1 MENTEIEVIEKSK
14 ILLVEDDTNFG
25 RVLKNYLELN
35 DYEVE
40 LARDGILGLAA
51 FRREKFDLCLLDVM
65 MPNLDGFSLA
75 EEIRNIDLD
84 VPLFFLTAKNLKEDI
99 LNGYRLGADDYILKP
114 FDSEIL
120 LHKIKAIIKRNTEAS
135 DKQNVTFEFKIGKF
149 NFNSKLRELSL
160 NGGEIHILSP
170 KENALLKMFCENM
183 NDLTAREDAL
193 KKIWGSDTYFNGR
206 SMDVYVAK
214 LRKFLKEDEQVEI
227 VNIHGN
233 GFRLNAPVLG

>member
-1 MENTEIEVIEKSK
+1 MEAIKSK

-25 RVLKNYLELN
+25 KVLKNYLELN
-35 DYEVE
+35 DYVVE

-51 FRREKFDLCLLDVM
+51 FRREKFDLCILDVM

-75 EEIRNIDLD
+75 EEIRNIDPD
-84 VPLFFLTAKNLKEDI
+84 IPLFFLTAKNMKEDI

-120 LHKIKAIIKRNTEAS
+120 LHKIKAILKRNVELNE
-135 DKQNVTFEFKIGKF
+135 KQNENFEFHIGKF
-149 NFNSKLRELSL
+149 HFNSKLREL
-160 NGGEIHILSP
+160 NIKEQKFTLSP
-170 KENALLKMFCENM
+170 KENDLLKMLCEYK
-183 NDLTAREDAL
+183 NDLLPREQAL

-206 SMDVYVAK
+206 SMDVYIAK
-214 LRKFLKEDEQVEI
+214 LRKFLKEDETVEI

-233 GFRLNAPVLG
+233 GFRLVCEEAVA

>member
-1 MENTEIEVIEKSK
+1 METVKSK

-25 RVLKNYLELN
+25 KVLKNYLELN
-35 DYEVE
+35 DYVVE

-51 FRREKFDLCLLDVM
+51 FRREKFDLCILDVM

-84 VPLFFLTAKNLKEDI
+84 VPLFFLTAKNMKDDI

-120 LHKIKAIIKRNTEAS
+120 LSKIKAIIKRNADAVE
-135 DKQNVTFEFKIGKF
+135 KQNENFEFSIGKF
-149 NFNSKLRELSL
+149 TFNSKLRELK
-160 NGGEIHILSP
+160 IADTVHTLSP
-170 KENALLKMFCENM
+170 KENDLLKMLAEHI
-183 NDLTAREDAL
+183 NDLLPREQAL

-206 SMDVYVAK
+206 SMDVYIAK
-214 LRKFLKEDEQVEI
+214 LRKFLKDDEAVEI

-233 GFRLNAPVLG
+233 GFRLVVQETA